1 MKIVYEFD
9 LTPEDLERI
18 RRIINIQLLPILVS
32 VQEMQSTLTSMV
44 KGVRK
49 MTQQSVAL
57 QENLDELIASVAAE
71 GNAVN
76 AATAAIKGLTDQL
89 ALLAQELQDAI
100 ASADP
105 VAIQAAADAIQVQN
119 DLIVSQTAALAA
131 AIPANTT
138 PPVPGN

>member
-1 MKIVYEFD
+1 MNIVYDFN
-9 LTPEDLERI
+9 LTKDDLERI
-18 RRIINIQLLPILVS
+18 RRIVNTQLLPILIS
-32 VQEMQSTLTSMV
+32 IQEMQSTLTSMV

-89 ALLAQELQDAI
+89 AHLTQELQDAI

-105 VAIQAAADAIQVQN
+105 AAIQAAADAIQAQN

>member
-9 LTPEDLERI
+9 LTKEDLERI
-18 RRIINIQLLPILVS
+18 RRIVNIQLLPVLVAI
-32 VQEMQSTLTSMV
+32 QEMQSTLTSMV

-89 ALLAQELQDAI
+89 ALLTQELQDAI

-105 VAIQAAADAIQVQN
+105 AAIQAAADAIQAQN

>member
-1 MKIVYEFD
+1 VNIVYDFN
-9 LTPEDLERI
+9 LTKDDLERI
-18 RRIINIQLLPILVS
+18 RRIVNTQLLPILIS
-32 VQEMQSTLTSMV
+32 IQEMQSTLTSMV

-89 ALLAQELQDAI
+89 ALLTQELQDAI

-105 VAIQAAADAIQVQN
+105 AAIQAAADAIQAQN